1 MSPLSS
7 LSRRRL
13 LKVASAGGLVT
24 VSGALLYAYAP
35 WLNYEAKANQAR
47 DVFPLDHPQTELIR
61 YATLAASGHNT
72 QPWKFSFLPDSN
84 VIEIHPDFTR
94 RLPSVDPS
102 DRELWISLG
111 CALENLRLAAL
122 TLGLSP
128 TITYPDTT
136 DFISVQLHKDTP
148 QTSPLF
154 QAIPLRQNTRS
165 EYDGQSLKS
174 QERELLEAVGREP
187 GITLQFLFDPPGVGQ
202 LEELV
207 RQGNL
212 SQFADKAFLKELV
225 SWIRFNKRE
234 ALASLDGLY
243 APCSGS
249 PQVPRW
255 LGKLFIES
263 TTPQKQ
269 AASDTK
275 KLLSS
280 SGAVVI
286 SSAGESKSDW
296 VRTGQVYER
305 LALTLTSHG
314 LTSAFLNQPIEVAKV
329 RSQLQSAL
337 GLGSLHPQLI
347 VRFGT
352 AEPLPRSLRRPV
364 EQVLFKEMSS

>member
-1 MSPLSS
+1 MLPSPHT

-13 LKVASAGGLVT
+13 LKLASVGGLASVGC
-24 VSGALLYAYAP
+24 VLRYAYAP
-35 WLNYEAKANQAR
+35 WLSYEAQANRVR
-47 DVFPLDHPQTELIR
+47 DVFQLDQPQTELIR

-72 QPWKFSFLPDSN
+72 QPWKFTLLPNVS
-84 VIEIHPDFTR
+84 VIEIHPDYAR

-111 CALENLRLAAL
+111 CALENLRIAALAA
-122 TLGLSP
+122 GLSP

-136 DFISVQLHKDTP
+136 DFISVQLSQDSRQK
-148 QTSPLF
+148 SPLF
-154 QAIPLRQNTRS
+154 DAIPLRQNTRS

-174 QERELLEAVGREP
+174 RERELIEAIEGEP
-187 GITLQFLFDPPGVGQ
+187 GITLHFLFDPPGLGQ
-202 LEELV
+202 LQELV
-207 RQGNL
+207 SLGNL
-212 SQFADKAFLKELV
+212 SQFADKAFLKELT

-255 LGKLFIES
+255 LGRLFIES

-269 AASDTK
+269 AASDAK

-280 SGAVVI
+280 SGAVVV
-286 SSAGESKSDW
+286 SSANESKSDW

-305 LALTLTSHG
+305 LALTLTSRG
-314 LTSAFLNQPIEVAKV
+314 LKSAFLNQPIEVPDV
-329 RSQLQSAL
+329 RTQLQSTL
-337 GLGSLHPQLI
+337 GLGSAQPQLL
-347 VRFGT
+347 VRFGF
-352 AEPLPRSLRRPV
+352 AESLSRSLRRPV
-364 EQVLFKEMSS
+364 EQVLL